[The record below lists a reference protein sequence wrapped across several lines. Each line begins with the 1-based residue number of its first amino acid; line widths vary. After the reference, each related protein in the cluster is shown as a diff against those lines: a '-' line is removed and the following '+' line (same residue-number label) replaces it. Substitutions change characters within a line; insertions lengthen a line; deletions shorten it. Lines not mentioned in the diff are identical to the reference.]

1 MNLKFQFVIIFSTQP
16 HAQERCAHI
25 KFMNL
30 QQKMFF
36 FYISILA
43 FLNFFESYRP
53 NDKDS
58 HHQKKLLNQQCS
70 QIGQSIILQKNQLL
84 SVLSL
89 L

>member
-16 HAQERCAHI
+16 LAQERCAHI

-30 QQKMFF
+30 QQKMGFLIF
-36 FYISILA
+36 AFQH

-58 HHQKKLLNQQCS
+58 HHQKKLLNNS
-70 QIGQSIILQKNQLL
+70 DRISNVHKLVNQ
-84 SVLSL
+84 
-89 L
+89 